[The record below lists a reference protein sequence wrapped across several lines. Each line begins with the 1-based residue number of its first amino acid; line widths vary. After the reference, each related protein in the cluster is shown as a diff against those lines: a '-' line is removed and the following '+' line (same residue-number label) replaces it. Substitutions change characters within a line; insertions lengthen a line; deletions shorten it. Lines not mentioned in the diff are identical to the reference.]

1 MPELSAVRA
10 GPGSAPA
17 SGSASMSRFCGR
29 AVPAWDRL
37 TFIEADRRCAT
48 YHATVDA
55 AELRYADCPTTEA
68 EVVIDAAPSIVWALV
83 CDIQT
88 PAEFSSEFQ
97 GGQWLEGAT
106 GPALGATF
114 LGRNHHEARGSW
126 ETVSTICEF
135 EPEQVFGWAVGDP
148 EVPAAQWRFT
158 LEPDGSGT
166 RIRQWMQM
174 GPGESGISELIRQ
187 MPDKEHRIIRRRLA
201 EHQANMTATL
211 AGIKDRAE
219 AAS

>member
-1 MPELSAVRA
+1 
-10 GPGSAPA
+10 
-17 SGSASMSRFCGR
+17 
-29 AVPAWDRL
+29 
-37 TFIEADRRCAT
+37 
-48 YHATVDA
+48 VDA

-68 EVVIDAAPSIVWALV
+68 EAVIAARPAIVWALV

-97 GGQWLEGAT
+97 GGKWLDGVT
-106 GPALGATF
+106 GPALGAKF
-114 LGRNHHEARGSW
+114 RGRNFHEARGSW

-135 EPEQVFGWAVGDP
+135 EPERIFGWAVGDP
-148 EVPAAQWRFT
+148 DVPAAQWRFT
-158 LEPDGSGT
+158 LEPAGSGT

-187 MPDKEHRIIRRRLA
+187 MPDKEHRILRRRLA

-211 AGIKDRAE
+211 AGIKHRAE
-219 AAS
+219 SSS